1 MSDIFGDWTRDVL
14 SGTATADRI
23 FGFSGRDRLS
33 GLGGDDSLVGGRGD
47 DSLYGGDGDD
57 LLHGGTGSDLLRGG
71 AGADTLVGG
80 RGHDDLWGGS
90 GADTFR
96 FDDRNSG
103 DFASGQAD
111 VIHDFGAHDILDLT
125 RVDLLYG
132 AVDAGP
138 EPGRGS
144 FSTWQVNGD
153 TYVSWNTFGGLHDVV
168 LKGYTGDVSS
178 QIRWYQD
185 DFSADRTTEGRVA
198 AGESQ
203 AGVIEVSQDAD
214 WFKID
219 LTAGQVYTFDLKGD
233 QGKGGLADPYLTLYD
248 ADDLAFGVA
257 SDDDGGGGLDA
268 QIVFLAQKSGSYFL
282 EASTFDGRVGTY
294 HLSVAAKTYVDDFS
308 GDTGTTGEVA
318 AGETV
323 QGEIGVP
330 YDQDWFRISLTE
342 GQTYTV
348 DLHGASG
355 GQGTL
360 PDPYLTL
367 LDADGNFVADADET
381 PNSHDAELVY
391 EATASGTF
399 YLVAADYSDRTG
411 TYALSVTSAATSDA
425 LIG

>member
-57 LLHGGTGSDLLRGG
+57 LLHGGTGSDSLRGG

-80 RGHDDLWGGS
+80 RGHDDLYGGA

-96 FDDRNSG
+96 FDDRDAG

-125 RVDLLYG
+125 RVDLLYD
-132 AVDAGP
+132 AFDAGP

-185 DFSADRTTEGRVA
+185 DFSADGSTEGRVA

-233 QGKGGLADPYLTLYD
+233 QGKGGLPDPYLTLYD
-248 ADDLAFGVA
+248 ADNLAFGLA
-257 SDDDGGGGLDA
+257 GDDDSGGGSMRRSCSWPRNQGAISWRLPPPTVRSA
-268 QIVFLAQKSGSYFL
+268 RIIFRSRPRPMSTTFPGIPGRRERSRRAKRFRARSAFPLTRTGSGS
-282 EASTFDGRVGTY
+282 A
-294 HLSVAAKTYVDDFS
+294 
-308 GDTGTTGEVA
+308 
-318 AGETV
+318 
-323 QGEIGVP
+323 
-330 YDQDWFRISLTE
+330 
-342 GQTYTV
+342 
-348 DLHGASG
+348 
-355 GQGTL
+355 
-360 PDPYLTL
+360 
-367 LDADGNFVADADET
+367 
-381 PNSHDAELVY
+381 
-391 EATASGTF
+391 
-399 YLVAADYSDRTG
+399 
-411 TYALSVTSAATSDA
+411 
-425 LIG
+425 